1 MFLKLVH
8 NKVLFH
14 YGTKK
19 WQYSFNEI
27 SCLGLIR
34 KKKTFYLEDGSFI
47 AVTALAYYCM
57 LFSDIIDLYYLV
69 PTILCYTVIIILRI
83 NSTEFKYYVLVQDIY
98 GKETKIKIKAIDR
111 QTIRKQIDVY
121 LNQKFEQLVQ
131 KSI

>member
-1 MFLKLVH
+1 MILTLMH

-27 SCLGLIR
+27 SSLGLIR

-47 AVTALAYYCM
+47 AVTVLGYYCM
-57 LFSDIIDLYYLV
+57 FFTDIVDLYYLT
-69 PTILCYTVIIILRI
+69 PITLFYTIIIILRF
-83 NSTEFKYYVLVQDIY
+83 NSAEFKYYVLVQDIY
-98 GKETKIKIKAIDR
+98 GKQTKVKIKAVDKPK
-111 QTIRKQIDVY
+111 IRKQIDVY
-121 LNQKFEQLVQ
+121 LNQKFEQSLQ